1 MIVRKTRNRNCG
13 ICFIIFY
20 PINWHS
26 DVKALW
32 LSGFGHIQEWRQLV
46 RDWIVSTEGNWIDG
60 WQCTNTC
67 TLAAER
73 WPAARQIGKKDK
85 ISGQQEKNNYTNT
98 KYRVYF
104 KQDLQLH
111 KAWQEATWQCN
122 NCTFY
127 TAHFDF
133 TTAQI
138 VINCTLKYALTKIL
152 DKIHWLK

>member
-1 MIVRKTRNRNCG
+1 MIKWIWPHPGVETISERLNSIDR
-13 ICFIIFY
+13 
-20 PINWHS
+20 
-26 DVKALW
+26 
-32 LSGFGHIQEWRQLV
+32 RQLDRCV
-46 RDWIVSTEGNWIDG
+46 TMYKYLHISSRKMTSSTANWEK
-60 WQCTNTC
+60 N
-67 TLAAER
+67 
-73 WPAARQIGKKDK
+73 K
-85 ISGQQEKNNYTNT
+85 ISGQQEKKNYTNT

-152 DKIHWLK
+152 DKIH